1 MSITISQSPT
11 GYPSAHGEVWH
22 VVESTNKVVAGF
34 QYVFDIYKSG
44 NLVTRVKNSPY
55 GTGKYGVLDVGNI
68 VRASLESGNVVDN
81 LDAFAFDATEQ
92 MGSDQFW
99 TEYDVRYGEVSGGV
113 TSANIASGTYRV
125 YNNYSR
131 NVWDRKG
138 SDLSGA
144 MILSNRPTDSYWYA
158 GEPVVLSVFLPSGQT
173 YARQEKYNGSVQNEY
188 THTGNG
194 NAFVFGWTP
203 ASDEITFQ
211 LSGSVSGVIGT
222 RNIKKKCA
230 KYDTYTL
237 VFLNAFGAFDSYT
250 FIHGKLLNENQK
262 KRFEQMRWS
271 LSGGQ
276 MVEKVGYAY
285 NEASKVYAGSYK
297 EKMQLTSDILS
308 TGEYDWLSE
317 LINSPLVYL
326 LNSTTQDFY
335 PVIITDSNYEFK
347 DERINKT
354 DTLTVNIEFSVGNN
368 VQFR

>member
-194 NAFVFGWTP
+194 NAF
-203 ASDEITFQ
+203 
-211 LSGSVSGVIGT
+211 
-222 RNIKKKCA
+222 
-230 KYDTYTL
+230 
-237 VFLNAFGAFDSYT
+237 
-250 FIHGKLLNENQK
+250 
-262 KRFEQMRWS
+262 RWS

>member
-11 GYPSAHGEVWH
+11 GYQSAHSEVWH
-22 VVESTNKVVAGF
+22 VVESTNKAVAGF

-44 NLVTRVKNSPY
+44 NLITRVKNSPY

-68 VRASLESGNVVDN
+68 VRATLESGSVLNQ
-81 LDAFAFDATEQ
+81 LDPFAFDAEVQ

-113 TSANIASGTYRV
+113 TTTNIASGTYRV
-125 YNNYSR
+125 YNNYNRSD
-131 NVWDRKG
+131 WDRKG
-138 SDLSGA
+138 SNLSGA

-158 GEPVVLSVFLPSGQT
+158 GEPVVMSIFLASGQT
-173 YARQEKYNGSVQNEY
+173 YARQEKFNGLVQNEQ

-194 NAFVFGWTP
+194 NAFVFSWTP
-203 ASDEITFQ
+203 ANDDITFQ

-262 KRFEQMRWS
+262 KRFEQMKWS
-271 LSGGQ
+271 LSSGQ
-276 MVEKVGYAY
+276 MVDKTGRAY
-285 NEASKVYAGSYK
+285 HEGSKVYAGSYK

-326 LNSTTQDFY
+326 LDSTTEDFV

-347 DERINKT
+347 DDRINKA
-354 DTLTVNIEFSVGNN
+354 DTLTVSIDFSDSTNT
-368 VQFR
+368 QFR